1 MKVSAK
7 EQHANWKTTKKERR
21 SYITGDLARA
31 LEGYI
36 ITAFMSTF
44 LIFQGINLTAIAG
57 VMLFVKIIDAFDDVI
72 FGFLIDKIHIK
83 DWKLTKKIAGNG
95 KYLPWYRLTFL
106 FFPLFTILFFLMPSS
121 LSSAGKLAW
130 FVTFY
135 LLYDFSYTLVDVPM
149 NSMIITLTDDI
160 SERDSLLQ
168 TKTILSGIGTVGA
181 GVIWTVLISESVGFS
196 IRSVAV
202 VSSVILFIFMLPLAF
217 GVKEHNTELKNVDE
231 EKSQHYTFSDMIN
244 CIKTNRY
251 LLVLLLSSVVS
262 QCLMTGSAVGT
273 FVSYYFYGSS
283 LVLIIPI
290 AIAFFPQLIGQMQVK
305 RLTLKYGKKR
315 TFMVTGLTGA
325 ILYSFIFFFGKNFI
339 FACTFLVLQAVPG
352 NMSNVAKSFL
362 LPDTIEYARYKT
374 GKDCSGICYS
384 MQSFVTKL
392 TSSVASSLGLFILG
406 LSNWIPINAESFE
419 DVAALGIQQPAE
431 AMNVLWIIYS
441 LIPTIGT
448 LLGVLALCL
457 YNLSDR
463 DAELMA
469 KCNSGEISREE
480 CEAQLSHKY

>member
-1 MKVSAK
+1 MSAK
-7 EQHANWKTTKKERR
+7 PQPASWKTTKKERR
-21 SYITGDLARA
+21 NYIVGDLARA
-31 LEGYI
+31 VEGYI

-44 LIFQGINLTAIAG
+44 LIFQGINLAAIAG

-72 FGFLIDKIHIK
+72 FGYLVDKIHVT

-106 FFPLFTILFFLMPSS
+106 FFPLFTILFFLMPASFS
-121 LSSAGKLAW
+121 HTGKLVW
-130 FVTFY
+130 FVVFY

-160 SERDSLLQ
+160 EERDSLLQ
-168 TKTILSGIGTVGA
+168 TKTILSAIGTIGA
-181 GVIWTVLISESVGFS
+181 GVVWTVLISEKVGFS
-196 IRSVAV
+196 IRSVAI

-217 GVKEHNTELKNVDE
+217 GVKEHNTQLANVDE
-231 EKSQHYTFSDMIN
+231 EKKQHYTFKDMIN
-244 CIKTNRY
+244 CIKTNKY
-251 LLVLLLSSVVS
+251 LLVLLLSTVVS
-262 QCLMTGSAVGT
+262 QCLMTGGAVGT

-290 AIAFFPQLIGQMQVK
+290 AIAFVPQLIAQMQVK
-305 RLTLKYGKKR
+305 RLAMKYGKKR
-315 TFMVTGLTGA
+315 IFLITGITGA
-325 ILYSFIFFFGKNFI
+325 VLYSFIFFFGKNFI
-339 FACTFLVLQAVPG
+339 FACIFLVLQAIPG

-362 LPDTIEYARYKT
+362 LPDTIEYARFKT

-406 LSNWIPINAESFE
+406 LSNWIPLNAESFE

-448 LLGVLALCL
+448 LLGVLALVL
-457 YNLSDR
+457 YNLNDK
-463 DAELMA
+463 DASLMA
-469 KCNSGEISREE
+469 KCNSGEITRDE
-480 CEAQLSHKY
+480 CIAQLSRKY

>member
-1 MKVSAK
+1 MSAK
-7 EQHANWKTTKKERR
+7 PQPASWKTTKKERR
-21 SYITGDLARA
+21 NYIVGDLARA
-31 LEGYI
+31 VEGYI

-44 LIFQGINLTAIAG
+44 LIFQGINLAAIAG

-72 FGFLIDKIHIK
+72 FGYLVDKIHVT

-106 FFPLFTILFFLMPSS
+106 FFPLFTILFFLMPASFS
-121 LSSAGKLAW
+121 HTGKLVW
-130 FVTFY
+130 FVVFY

-160 SERDSLLQ
+160 EERDSLLQ
-168 TKTILSGIGTVGA
+168 TKTILSAIGTIGA
-181 GVIWTVLISESVGFS
+181 GVVWTVLISEKVGFS
-196 IRSVAV
+196 IRSVAI

-217 GVKEHNTELKNVDE
+217 GVKEHNTQLANVDE
-231 EKSQHYTFSDMIN
+231 EKKQHYTFKDMIN
-244 CIKTNRY
+244 CIKTNKY
-251 LLVLLLSSVVS
+251 LLVLLLSTVVS
-262 QCLMTGSAVGT
+262 QCLMTGGAVGT

-290 AIAFFPQLIGQMQVK
+290 AIAFVPQLIAQMQVK
-305 RLTLKYGKKR
+305 RLAMKYGKKR
-315 TFMVTGLTGA
+315 IFLITGITGA
-325 ILYSFIFFFGKNFI
+325 VLYSFIFFFGKNFI
-339 FACTFLVLQAVPG
+339 FACVFLVLQAIPG

-362 LPDTIEYARYKT
+362 LPDTIEYARFKT

-406 LSNWIPINAESFE
+406 LSNWIPLNAESFE

-448 LLGVLALCL
+448 LLGVLALVL
-457 YNLSDR
+457 YNLNDK
-463 DAELMA
+463 DASLMA
-469 KCNSGEISREE
+469 KCNSGEITRDE
-480 CEAQLSHKY
+480 CIAQLSRKY